1 METLKLNLIAAWLG
15 ILLGFG
21 SGLVLGLFFN
31 REDWM
36 GGYSS
41 LKRRLYRLAHISFFG
56 LGAVNLLFYFTALR
70 LPGSSAV
77 LAIASWAFIIGAIS
91 MPICCLLMAHFPG
104 THLLFGI
111 PVASLLLGG
120 ILTFASLLQVAHGPA
135 SDSVLFHTLGTPPS
149 GDGWSGRRAPVAPTS
164 PSEHRAEAEALS
176 KGASCVRHQYLFLNS
191 QPLTV
196 KFS

>member
-36 GGYSS
+36 GGYTS

-70 LPGSSAV
+70 LPDSSAV
-77 LAIASWAFIIGAIS
+77 LAIASWAFIIGALF

-120 ILTFASLLQVAHGPA
+120 ILTLASLVQVAHSPA
-135 SDSVLFHTLGTPPS
+135 ARSVTVHSRVVPQSDRI
-149 GDGWSGRRAPVAPTS
+149 WSRIT
-164 PSEHRAEAEALS
+164 HLS
-176 KGASCVRHQYLFLNS
+176 SIASATEDQLS
-191 QPLTV
+191 TI
-196 KFS
+196 